1 MAVLLNPQLARS
13 RFLPTSFQSLYRCEK
28 PGRTSYFRIMKTIYI
43 VRHCQ
48 AEGQEAGAPLTAD
61 GLAQADRLADL
72 LADSQIERII
82 SSPYVRAKDSVAPLA
97 RHLKLPVEFDERL
110 VERVLCAESKTD
122 WRQHLEA
129 SFRDLD
135 FCLEGGESSRAA
147 MRRIVSVVDEI
158 RKHAAEITLWQK
170 LTNPDVYCVAL
181 TQPPR
186 MQRL

>member
-1 MAVLLNPQLARS
+1 
-13 RFLPTSFQSLYRCEK
+13 
-28 PGRTSYFRIMKTIYI
+28 MKTIYI

-72 LADSQIERII
+72 LADRRIERIV
-82 SSPYVRAKDSVAPLA
+82 SSPYVRAKDSVAPLVG
-97 RHLKLPVEFDERL
+97 RLKLSVEFDERL
-110 VERVLCAESKTD
+110 IERVLCAASITD
-122 WRQHLEA
+122 WQQHLEA

-135 FCLEGGESSRAA
+135 FCLEGGESSRSA

-158 RKHAAEITLWQK
+158 RKHSAETTLLATHGNLMALLLMYFDDAVGFNEWQK
-170 LTNPDVYCVAL
+170 LTNPDVYRVTL

-186 MQRL
+186 IQRL

>member
-1 MAVLLNPQLARS
+1 
-13 RFLPTSFQSLYRCEK
+13 
-28 PGRTSYFRIMKTIYI
+28 MKTIYI
-43 VRHCQ
+43 VRHCK
-48 AEGQEAGAPLTAD
+48 AEGQEADAPLTAD

-72 LADSQIERII
+72 LMDSQIGRII

-97 RHLKLPVEFDERL
+97 ERLKLQVELDARL
-110 VERVLCAESKTD
+110 VERVLCAGFIPD
-122 WRQHLEA
+122 WQQHLKA

-158 RKHAAEITLWQK
+158 RQHPAETTLLATHGNLMALLLKYFDDAVGFAEWQK
-170 LTNPDVYCVAL
+170 LTNPDVYLVTL

>member
-1 MAVLLNPQLARS
+1 
-13 RFLPTSFQSLYRCEK
+13 
-28 PGRTSYFRIMKTIYI
+28 MKTIYI

-72 LADSQIERII
+72 LMDSHIERIV

-97 RHLKLPVEFDERL
+97 GRLKLPVDIDERL
-110 VERVLCAESKTD
+110 VERVLSARFETD
-122 WRQHLEA
+122 WQQHLET

-147 MRRIVSVVDEI
+147 MRRIVSVVDES
-158 RKHAAEITLWQK
+158 RKQPAETVLLATHGNLMALLLKYFDDAVGFTEWQK
-170 LTNPDVYCVAL
+170 LTNPDVYRVTL

>member
-1 MAVLLNPQLARS
+1 
-13 RFLPTSFQSLYRCEK
+13 
-28 PGRTSYFRIMKTIYI
+28 MKTIYI

-61 GLAQADRLADL
+61 GLVQADRLADL
-72 LADSQIERII
+72 LADSQIERIV
-82 SSPYVRAKDSVAPLA
+82 SSPYIRAKDSVAPLA
-97 RHLKLPVEFDERL
+97 GRLKLQVELDDRL
-110 VERVLCAESKTD
+110 VERVLCAGFMND
-122 WRQHLEA
+122 WQQHLEA

-158 RKHAAEITLWQK
+158 RRHPAETTLLATHGNIMALLLKYFDDAVGFAEWQK
-170 LTNPDVYCVAL
+170 LTNPDVYRVTL

-186 MQRL
+186 IQRL

>member
-1 MAVLLNPQLARS
+1 
-13 RFLPTSFQSLYRCEK
+13 
-28 PGRTSYFRIMKTIYI
+28 MKTIYI

-61 GLAQADRLADL
+61 GLVQADRLADL
-72 LADSQIERII
+72 LMDSSHIERII

-97 RHLKLPVEFDERL
+97 GRLKLPVELDERL
-110 VERVLCAESKTD
+110 VERVLCAGLITD
-122 WRQHLEA
+122 WQQPLEA

-135 FCLEGGESSRAA
+135 FCLEGGESSRTA

-158 RKHAAEITLWQK
+158 REHPAETTLLATHGNLMVLLLKYFDDSVGFAEWQK
-170 LTNPDVYCVAL
+170 LTNPDVYRIAL

>member
-1 MAVLLNPQLARS
+1 
-13 RFLPTSFQSLYRCEK
+13 
-28 PGRTSYFRIMKTIYI
+28 MKSIYI

-48 AEGQEAGAPLTAD
+48 AEGQEAVAPLTVD
-61 GLAQADRLADL
+61 GLVQADRLADL
-72 LADSQIERII
+72 LTDSHIERII

-97 RHLKLPVEFDERL
+97 GRLKLPIDIDERL
-110 VERVLCAESKTD
+110 VERVLCAGFVTD
-122 WRQHLEA
+122 WQHHLEA

-147 MRRIVSVVDEI
+147 MRRIVSVVDELQQ
-158 RKHAAEITLWQK
+158 HSAETTLLATHGNIMALLLKYFDDAVGFTEWQK
-170 LTNPDVYCVAL
+170 LTNPDVYRIAL

>member
-1 MAVLLNPQLARS
+1 
-13 RFLPTSFQSLYRCEK
+13 
-28 PGRTSYFRIMKTIYI
+28 MKTIYI
-43 VRHCQ
+43 VRHCK

-61 GLAQADRLADL
+61 GLVQADRLADL
-72 LADSQIERII
+72 LADSQIERIV
-82 SSPYVRAKDSVAPLA
+82 SSPYIRAKDSVAPLA
-97 RHLKLPVEFDERL
+97 QCLKLPVDIDERL
-110 VERVLCAESKTD
+110 VERALCARFLTD

-158 RKHAAEITLWQK
+158 RRHPAETTLLATHGNIMALLLKYFDDAVGFAEWQK
-170 LTNPDVYCVAL
+170 LTNPDVYRVTL

-186 MQRL
+186 IQRL